1 KEAITASPVAAIIGG
16 SRLILSCQARTN
28 LVPTS
33 RPGVSWRAV
42 EGRSFRTIPIP
53 VAAVPAPL
61 RKSPFFGCR
70 LDYVA
75 KTQAGGFGRFAR
87 QGFYSLCS
95 ERGCFSFSLVPQK
108 PFIRPAGML
117 CGVSFSCPL
126 HSALRA
132 SRVGDTS
139 PAACCPAGKAGKA
152 SPFNQGEDP

>member
-1 KEAITASPVAAIIGG
+1 MSRVKSSVKEAIAA
-16 SRLILSCQARTN
+16 
-28 LVPTS
+28 
-33 RPGVSWRAV
+33 
-42 EGRSFRTIPIP
+42 
-53 VAAVPAPL
+53 
-61 RKSPFFGCR
+61 SPFFGRR
-70 LDYVA
+70 LGGVG
-75 KTQAGGFGRFAR
+75 KTQSGGFGRFAR
-87 QGFYSLCS
+87 QGFRSLYS

-152 SPFNQGEDP
+152 SPFNKGEDP